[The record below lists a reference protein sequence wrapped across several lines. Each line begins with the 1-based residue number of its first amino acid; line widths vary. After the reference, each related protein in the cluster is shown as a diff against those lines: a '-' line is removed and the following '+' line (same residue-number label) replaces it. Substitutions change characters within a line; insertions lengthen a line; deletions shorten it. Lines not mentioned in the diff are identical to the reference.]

1 MFDLFLGIKDDVY
14 KTLKEARNEKIIGKS
29 LEAKVFL
36 KLRDEDK
43 ETLKPIL
50 SHLKQLLIVSDV
62 ILTAEELS
70 KYEYSGVQ
78 VQKFEGERC
87 ERCWNYFNEID
98 LTDHLCPRCHEI
110 VETLNEKED

>member
-1 MFDLFLGIKDDVY
+1 MFDLFFGIKDDVY
-14 KTLKEARNEKIIGKS
+14 KALEEARNEKIIGKS